1 MTEVNLEALIGA
13 GTHFGHLTSKWN
25 PKMKPYIFMEK
36 NGIHIIDLK
45 KTIEGLESAL
55 ERVRSIVKDG
65 GDILFVGTKKQAKDI
80 LREEAS
86 RCGMFYV
93 VERWLGGTLTNFS
106 TIKRSIRRLKQLE
119 KDSTSGLYENLTK
132 KEVLELERERE
143 KLETLHSGIK
153 DMKRYPEMLFV
164 VDTELEDIAVAE
176 AHRLDIPVVALV
188 DTNADPE
195 IVDYPIPGNDDSI
208 RTIALITR
216 QISNAVLEAR
226 GKSAEAGDNLAA
238 TKVLADADLLE
249 KSDYVTSEEE
259 ETSEEEVVTVEAEEV
274 EKELEAGDEPEAAE
288 EPEAVEEE
296 DSGDDED
303 EKPASD

>member
-1 MTEVNLEALIGA
+1 MTDVNLEALIGA

-45 KTIEGLESAL
+45 KTLDGIERAVEKVNA
-55 ERVRSIVKDG
+55 VVKNG

-86 RCGMFYV
+86 RCGMFYI

-132 KEVLELERERE
+132 KEVLTLERERE

-153 DMKRYPEMLFV
+153 EMKRYPELLFV
-164 VDTELEDIAVAE
+164 VDTEMEDIAVAE
-176 AHRLDIPVVALV
+176 ARRLDIPIIALV
-188 DTNADPE
+188 DTNSDPE
-195 IVDYPIPGNDDSI
+195 SVDYPIPGNDDSI
-208 RTIALITR
+208 RTIALIAR
-216 QISNAVLEAR
+216 QVSNAVLEAR
-226 GKSAEAGDNLAA
+226 GKDVSAGENLAA
-238 TKVLADADLLE
+238 TKVLAEADLLE
-249 KSDYVTSEEE
+249 EGDIASEIISDS
-259 ETSEEEVVTVEAEEV
+259 
-274 EKELEAGDEPEAAE
+274 
-288 EPEAVEEE
+288 
-296 DSGDDED
+296 DDED
-303 EKPASD
+303 DIDTIESGSDEEKSQELEEDYDEDDED

>member
-13 GTHFGHLTSKWN
+13 GAHFGHLTSKWN

-45 KTIEGLESAL
+45 RTIDGLERAL
-55 ERVRSIVKDG
+55 DKVRAVVKDG

-153 DMKRYPEMLFV
+153 EMKRYPELLFV

-176 AHRLDIPVVALV
+176 ADRLDIPVVAIV

-195 IVDYPIPGNDDSI
+195 IVDFPIPANDDSI
-208 RTIALITR
+208 RTIALIAR
-216 QISNAVLEAR
+216 QVSNAVLEAR
-226 GKSAEAGDNLAA
+226 GKSASAGESLAA

-249 KSDYVTSEEE
+249 ESDYVSEE
-259 ETSEEEVVTVEAEEV
+259 
-274 EKELEAGDEPEAAE
+274 
-288 EPEAVEEE
+288 
-296 DSGDDED
+296 DED
-303 EKPASD
+303 ENNEEAAVEMEDEALENDEESDEEDED

>member
-1 MTEVNLEALIGA
+1 MTDVNLEALIGA
-13 GTHFGHLTSKWN
+13 GAHFGHLTSKWN

-36 NGIHIIDLK
+36 NGIHIIDLQ
-45 KTIEGLESAL
+45 KTVEGLEKAVD
-55 ERVRSIVKDG
+55 RVRSVVRGG

-132 KEVLELERERE
+132 KEVLTLERERE

-153 DMKRYPEMLFV
+153 EMRRYPELIFV
-164 VDTELEDIAVAE
+164 VDTVMEDIAVAE
-176 AHRLDIPVVALV
+176 AHRLDIPIVGIT

-195 IVDYPIPGNDDSI
+195 LVDYPIPANDDSI

-226 GKSAEAGDNLAA
+226 GKDASAPDTNLAA
-238 TKVLADADLLE
+238 TKVLEEADLLE
-249 KSDYVTSEEE
+249 ESDYV
-259 ETSEEEVVTVEAEEV
+259 
-274 EKELEAGDEPEAAE
+274 EKEVAEPET
-288 EPEAVEEE
+288 
-296 DSGDDED
+296 DDDENEYSD
-303 EKPASD
+303 LEKED

>member
-1 MTEVNLEALIGA
+1 MTDINLEALIGA

-36 NGIHIIDLK
+36 NGIHIIDLQ
-45 KTIEGLESAL
+45 KTLEGLDKAVD
-55 ERVRSIVKDG
+55 RVRSVVRGG

-132 KEVLELERERE
+132 KEVLTLERERE

-153 DMKRYPEMLFV
+153 EMRRYPELIFV
-164 VDTELEDIAVAE
+164 VDTVMEDIAVAE
-176 AHRLDIPVVALV
+176 AHRLDIPIVGIT

-195 IVDYPIPGNDDSI
+195 LVDYPIPANDDSI

-226 GKSAEAGDNLAA
+226 GKDASAPDKNLAA
-238 TKVLADADLLE
+238 TKVLEEADLLE
-249 KSDYVTSEEE
+249 ESDYVSEE
-259 ETSEEEVVTVEAEEV
+259 VT
-274 EKELEAGDEPEAAE
+274 EPET
-288 EPEAVEEE
+288 
-296 DSGDDED
+296 DED
-303 EKPASD
+303 ENEYTNLEDED

>member
-1 MTEVNLEALIGA
+1 MSDVTLEALIGA
-13 GTHFGHLTSKWN
+13 GAHFGHLTSKWN

-45 KTIEGLESAL
+45 KTIEGLEKSV
-55 ERVRSIVKDG
+55 ERVRTVVKNG

-93 VERWLGGTLTNFS
+93 VERWLGGTLTNFT

-132 KEVLELERERE
+132 KEVLSLERERE

-153 DMKRYPEMLFV
+153 EMKRHPDLLFV

-176 AHRLDIPVVALV
+176 ANRLDIPVVALV

-195 IVDYPIPGNDDSI
+195 MVDYPIPANDDSI
-208 RTIALITR
+208 RTIAFITR

-226 GKSAEAGDNLAA
+226 GKDTAAGEYLEAS
-238 TKVLADADLLE
+238 KVLADADLLE
-249 KSDYVTSEEE
+249 
-259 ETSEEEVVTVEAEEV
+259 EAEV
-274 EKELEAGDEPEAAE
+274 EMSEAPE
-288 EPEAVEEE
+288 
-296 DSGDDED
+296 DED
-303 EKPASD
+303 EVEQSDIDEKRATELEEEFGELEEDDEA

>member
-1 MTEVNLEALIGA
+1 MTDINLEALIGA

-36 NGIHIIDLK
+36 NGIHIIDLQ
-45 KTIEGLESAL
+45 KTLEGLDKAV
-55 ERVRSIVKDG
+55 ERVRSVVRGG

-132 KEVLELERERE
+132 KEVLTLERERE

-153 DMKRYPEMLFV
+153 EMRRYPELIFI
-164 VDTELEDIAVAE
+164 VDTVMEDIAVAE
-176 AHRLDIPVVALV
+176 AHRLDIPIVGIT

-195 IVDYPIPGNDDSI
+195 LVDYPIPANDDSI

-226 GKSAEAGDNLAA
+226 GKDASAPDKNLAA
-238 TKVLADADLLE
+238 TKVLEEADLLE
-249 KSDYVTSEEE
+249 ESDYVSED
-259 ETSEEEVVTVEAEEV
+259 VT
-274 EKELEAGDEPEAAE
+274 EPET
-288 EPEAVEEE
+288 
-296 DSGDDED
+296 DDDENGYSNLED
-303 EKPASD
+303 ED

>member
-13 GTHFGHLTSKWN
+13 GAHFGHLTSKWN

-45 KTIEGLESAL
+45 KTIEGLEKAIEKVHS
-55 ERVRSIVKDG
+55 VVKDG
-65 GDILFVGTKKQAKDI
+65 GDILFVGTKKQAQDI

-86 RCGMFYV
+86 RCGMFYI

-132 KEVLELERERE
+132 KEVLQLERERE
-143 KLETLHSGIK
+143 KLELLHSGIK
-153 DMKRYPEMLFV
+153 EMKRYPELLFV
-164 VDTELEDIAVAE
+164 VDTELEDIAVSE
-176 AHRLDIPVVALV
+176 ATKLDIPIIGLV

-195 IVDYPIPGNDDSI
+195 VVDYPIPANDDSI
-208 RTIALITR
+208 RTIAFIAR

-226 GKSAEAGDNLAA
+226 GKDITAGDYLEAS
-238 TKVLADADLLE
+238 KVLADADLIDEDELE
-249 KSDYVTSEEE
+249 SKDI
-259 ETSEEEVVTVEAEEV
+259 ETSEEI
-274 EKELEAGDEPEAAE
+274 
-288 EPEAVEEE
+288 EEE
-296 DSGDDED
+296 EYNEYEEEYEDDDED
-303 EKPASD
+303 K

>member
-45 KTIEGLESAL
+45 QTINGLDKAL
-55 ERVRSIVKDG
+55 DKVRAVVKDG

-153 DMKRYPEMLFV
+153 EMKRYPEMLFV

-176 AHRLDIPVVALV
+176 ADRLDIPVVAIV

-195 IVDYPIPGNDDSI
+195 IVDYPIPANDDSI

-226 GKSAEAGDNLAA
+226 GKSAEAGESLAA

-249 KSDYVTSEEE
+249 ESDYVAEEDEEENEEAAVEVQESSDDSEEY
-259 ETSEEEVVTVEAEEV
+259 
-274 EKELEAGDEPEAAE
+274 D
-288 EPEAVEEE
+288 EE
-296 DSGDDED
+296 DED
-303 EKPASD
+303 

>member
-1 MTEVNLEALIGA
+1 MTDINLEALIGA
-13 GTHFGHLTSKWN
+13 GAHFGHLTSKWN
-25 PKMKPYIFMEK
+25 PKMKPYLFMEK
-36 NGIHIIDLK
+36 NSIHIIDLQ
-45 KTIEGLESAL
+45 KTLSGLEKGADK
-55 ERVRSIVKDG
+55 VRSVVRGG

-132 KEVLELERERE
+132 KEVLNLERERE

-153 DMKRYPEMLFV
+153 EMRRYPELIFV
-164 VDTELEDIAVAE
+164 VDTVMEEIAVRE
-176 AHRLDIPVVALV
+176 AQRLDIPVVGVV

-195 IVDYPIPGNDDSI
+195 MIDYPIPANDDSI

-226 GKSAEAGDNLAA
+226 GKDASADKNLAA
-238 TKVLADADLLE
+238 TKVLEEADLLE
-249 KSDYVTSEEE
+249 DSDFPDEEE
-259 ETSEEEVVTVEAEEV
+259 AQEEVDEEEKNEYND
-274 EKELEAGDEPEAAE
+274 LE
-288 EPEAVEEE
+288 
-296 DSGDDED
+296 DED
-303 EKPASD
+303 

>member
-1 MTEVNLEALIGA
+1 MTDINLEALIGA

-25 PKMKPYIFMEK
+25 PKMKPFLFMEK
-36 NGIHIIDLK
+36 NGIHIIDLQ
-45 KTIEGLESAL
+45 KTLSGLEKATDK
-55 ERVRSIVKDG
+55 VRSVVKGG

-132 KEVLELERERE
+132 KEVLNLERERE

-153 DMKRYPEMLFV
+153 EMRRYPEMLFV
-164 VDTELEDIAVAE
+164 VDTVAEEIAVRE
-176 AHRLDIPVVALV
+176 AQRLDIPVVGIV

-195 IVDYPIPGNDDSI
+195 LIDFPIPANDDSI

-226 GKSAEAGDNLAA
+226 GKDASSADTTLAA
-238 TKVLADADLLE
+238 TKVLEEADLLE
-249 KSDYVTSEEE
+249 ESDYVSSEQ
-259 ETSEEEVVTVEAEEV
+259 A
-274 EKELEAGDEPEAAE
+274 
-288 EPEAVEEE
+288 EEE
-296 DSGDDED
+296 DSEQPEQVEGEGESENSDQEDED
-303 EKPASD
+303 

>member
-45 KTIEGLESAL
+45 QTINGLDKAL
-55 ERVRSIVKDG
+55 DKVRAVVKDG

-153 DMKRYPEMLFV
+153 EMKRYPEMLFV

-176 AHRLDIPVVALV
+176 ADRLDIPVVAIV

-195 IVDYPIPGNDDSI
+195 IVDYPIPANDDSI

-226 GKSAEAGDNLAA
+226 GKSAEAGESLAA

-249 KSDYVTSEEE
+249 ESDYVAEEDEEENEEAAVEVEESSDDSEEY
-259 ETSEEEVVTVEAEEV
+259 
-274 EKELEAGDEPEAAE
+274 D
-288 EPEAVEEE
+288 EE
-296 DSGDDED
+296 DED
-303 EKPASD
+303 

>member
-13 GTHFGHLTSKWN
+13 GAHFGHLTSKWN

-45 KTIEGLESAL
+45 KTIDGLDKAL
-55 ERVRSIVKDG
+55 ERVRSVVKDG

-143 KLETLHSGIK
+143 KLEILHSGIK
-153 DMKRYPEMLFV
+153 DMNRYPELLFV
-164 VDTELEDIAVAE
+164 VDTEMEDIAVAE
-176 AHRLDIPVVALV
+176 ADRLDIPVVALV

-195 IVDYPIPGNDDSI
+195 VVDYPIPGNDDSI
-208 RTIALITR
+208 RTIALIAR

-226 GKSAEAGDNLAA
+226 GKSADAGENLAA

-249 KSDYVTSEEE
+249 ESDYASTKEDVNDSNDETVTSETDATGEKEAPEDEE
-259 ETSEEEVVTVEAEEV
+259 E
-274 EKELEAGDEPEAAE
+274 
-288 EPEAVEEE
+288 
-296 DSGDDED
+296 
-303 EKPASD
+303 